1 MLAAVVIKQESEC
14 GARQLAS
21 LDEMHPFDVVV
32 VVVVLNAEV
41 GQDES

>member
-1 MLAAVVIKQESEC
+1 MLAAVIKQESEC

-21 LDEMHPFDVVV
+21 LDEIHPFDVVV
-32 VVVVLNAEV
+32 VGVVLNAEV